1 MLRYIYILLFISIG
15 LRLSA
20 EGTKQLRPTE
30 SDKGNIQINDGSRLF
45 ALENTDTIHRLFI
58 HINNTSEKIYFG
70 FQPLDRSAGRLAT
83 FQIKDPNGVV
93 VYARSDIP
101 INSGDDGFIENYSE
115 AVIGPQISGLPV
127 GGYKP
132 LSLVPTITGD
142 YYIEF
147 AAIGGT
153 YHFDLFD
160 VAVVDNGNNLINGRL
175 WSYAWDF
182 STQSS
187 DARCNAT
194 MFVYTADR
202 YTTSVNL
209 NGIQPWGFV
218 VSCNGTGPNSSGRT
232 VTNRKSV
239 SGNQTQPKYK
249 IFLNQPDPVVYPS
262 AIAPAM
268 IEDLALMSI
277 PFSGSPVKFYLNMNK
292 SGLVELFLG
301 VDGVIGYQPR
311 DKDVVIVKNIQA
323 GGDTITWDGK
333 DLTGAYVS
341 ENVVVEVNSR
351 FSTGITH
358 LPIFD
363 AENQTR
369 GFIVNRITPISE
381 RASVYWDDSLIGGT
395 TNLVGASGNT
405 DGHTWTGGFGDGKT
419 LNTWWNGYENDNLK
433 SFTFYMDGTGTMLPI
448 SLSLFTATV
457 EDENVRI
464 RWQTSSETDNSYFE
478 IQRSANGVDWEYA
491 GWAEGAGN
499 STTVKKYSKLDQE
512 PLKGIS
518 YYRLKQIDLD
528 GKFSYSQTRSVTF
541 PKEVIPLFNKFTA
554 SPNPALNSITIELVG
569 SITDNVI
576 DIFTLQGKSLAKEIS
591 IIKINDLSYSIDIS
605 KLVRGSYILSV
616 NGDNN
621 IFLKE

>member
-1 MLRYIYILLFISIG
+1 MLRFVYLIIFISIG

-20 EGTKQLRPTE
+20 EGTKQLRPAE
-30 SDKGNIQINDGSRLF
+30 SDKGNIQINDGGRPF
-45 ALENTDTIHRLFI
+45 ALETNTDTLHRLFI

-70 FQPLDRSAGRLAT
+70 FQPLDRTVGKAT
-83 FQIKDPNGVV
+83 FRIKDPNGNV
-93 VYARSDIP
+93 VYAKTNVP
-101 INSGDDGFIENYSE
+101 VASGDDGFIENYSE
-115 AVIGPQISGLPV
+115 AVTGPQIMGLPL

-132 LSLVPTITGD
+132 LSLVPTIVGD

-147 AAIGGT
+147 AAIGT
-153 YHFDLFD
+153 YHFDIFD
-160 VAVVDNGNNLINGRL
+160 ITVVDSLNNPKNGRL
-175 WSYAWDF
+175 WSYAWDLN
-182 STQSS
+182 TQSP
-187 DARCNAT
+187 DARYNAT

-218 VSCNGTGPNSSGRT
+218 ISCNGTGPRSTGNV

-239 SGNQTQPKYK
+239 TGNQTQPKYK

-262 AIAPAM
+262 ATAPAM

-277 PFSGSPVKFYLNMNK
+277 PITGSPVKFYLNMDK

-301 VDGVIGYQPR
+301 VDGILGYQPR
-311 DKDVVIVKNIQA
+311 NKDVVITKNIQA

-369 GFIVNRITPISE
+369 GFIVNRITPVSE
-381 RASVYWDDSLIGGT
+381 RASVYWDDSLISGT
-395 TNLVGASGNT
+395 TNLIGASGNT
-405 DGHTWTGGFGDGKT
+405 DGHVWTGGFGDSKT

-448 SLSLFTATV
+448 TLTLFTATI
-457 EDENVRI
+457 EDGNVRL
-464 RWQTSSETDNSYFE
+464 RWQTASETDNSYFE
-478 IQRSANGVDWEYA
+478 IQRSVNGVDWEYA

-499 STTVKKYSKLDQE
+499 STTLKKYTILDQE
-512 PLKGIS
+512 PLKGVS

-528 GKFSYSQTRSVTF
+528 GKFSYSAIRSVSF
-541 PKEVIPLFNKFTA
+541 PKEIIPLFNKFTA

-576 DIFTLQGKSLAKEIS
+576 DIYTIQGKSLAKEIS
-591 IIKINDLSYSIDIS
+591 IQKINDLSYSIDIS